1 MEGDRKL
8 FNQYGVILVNP
19 EKHSHV
25 KVAEGQAFIDWLLS
39 EEGQTTIAG
48 YKIGDQQ
55 LFYPNAGQGS

>member
-1 MEGDRKL
+1 M
-8 FNQYGVILVNP
+8 ILVNP

-39 EEGQTTIAG
+39 EEGQDTIAS

-55 LFYPNAGQGS
+55 LFYPNAGQAS